1 MTHTSARIPLRSAEG
16 SPTADPNTV
25 LKSVRTKSDQ
35 SALASGGLRKR
46 LIATPRRESS
56 TVAPRQQQLPHSAVS
71 FQRVQESFEEAIISR
86 TLTSLGI
93 SSLFKRKPPNQAE
106 IHAAVVDGIPFAAL
120 FLLTEGCSEVREEDV
135 AHVLGVSSRTL
146 RRQKDAPEKL
156 MPPDLGSKTYLFAET
171 LARAEDLLGTKQD
184 AERWIMEKAMGLDN
198 ARPIDLLRTAQGANL
213 VTQFLKRLKYGVYS

>member
-1 MTHTSARIPLRSAEG
+1 MTHTSARIPLRPAEG
-16 SPTADPNTV
+16 SPTVDTNSVVKP
-25 LKSVRTKSDQ
+25 VRTRSDQ
-35 SALASGGLRKR
+35 SALASGDSRKR
-46 LIATPRRESS
+46 LIVTS
-56 TVAPRQQQLPHSAVS
+56 RQRQLPHPAPA
-71 FQRVQESFEEAIISR
+71 FQRVQESFEEAITSR
-86 TLTSLGI
+86 TLSSLGI

-120 FLLTEGCSEVREEDV
+120 FFLTENREAVRDEDV

-156 MPPDLGSKTYLFAET
+156 MSPDLGSKTYLFAET

-184 AERWIMEKAMGLDN
+184 AERWIMEKAMGLDD
-198 ARPIDLLRTAQGANL
+198 ARPVDLLRTAQGANL